1 MQDKQ
6 MNYFSKNSY
15 IQNTWMLDSISVYK
29 TIVGVKSKE
38 LLPNMK
44 LLLFITLNNTS
55 YSFACPV
62 ENKLVVVKYS

>member
-1 MQDKQ
+1 
-6 MNYFSKNSY
+6 
-15 IQNTWMLDSISVYK
+15 MLDSISVYK